1 MDKSIRLAAFTD
13 QTKYINW
20 WLDEETT
27 AHMVHGP
34 WMSESNEAY
43 VKKVI
48 NSNNLVAYEILWG
61 EGHVGNCSLTI
72 NWERRSAELGIVLWK
87 NRGLGIGTKA
97 VKELGIVLWKNRGL
111 GIGTKAVKELLSIG
125 FNDLNLH
132 RIWLGVFK
140 SNENAIRCYRKCGF
154 DIYGEEKEAL
164 WKEGKWVNRV
174 LMEILNK

>member
-97 VKELGIVLWKNRGL
+97 VKEL
-111 GIGTKAVKELLSIG
+111 LSIG